1 MLATASGA
9 KAGGVALAGSL
20 TLAAY
25 LSSRHENLLRNIIA
39 KLKLEALGRRFDPLT
54 HGTLDVLL
62 KKRASLF
69 LHDVLFC

>member
-1 MLATASGA
+1 MLAAASGA

-25 LSSRHENLLRNIIA
+25 LSGCHENLLINIMA

-54 HGTLDVLL
+54 HGTWNVLL
-62 KKRASLF
+62 KKQASLF
-69 LHDVLFC
+69 LHDVLF